1 MNQFVYLNKWQGRR
15 VPRNVVFGKGPRVYM
30 CARVCLC
37 VRERGRV
44 CAVSGLTIEP
54 CQTPRAKPS
63 LLDRNCL
70 FTGYT
75 TVYLKTIGLAGLLQ
89 RTPCRYRY
97 QASGSCFT
105 TCLLCAIFFSFF
117 QNSLFYMKFHLIFWS
132 SARLSCLHN
141 FKRALCSKAC

>member
-1 MNQFVYLNKWQGRR
+1 MLFLEKGRVCICAR
-15 VPRNVVFGKGPRVYM
+15 
-30 CARVCLC
+30 ARVCLC

-44 CAVSGLTIEP
+44 CAVSGLAIEP

-105 TCLLCAIFFSFF
+105 TCLLCAIFFFSFF

-141 FKRALCSKAC
+141 FKRALCSEAC